1 MEAPTQ
7 THKQLMQAIFAE
19 LAKGN
24 GRPFLDAMADDFCWR
39 IPGTSAWSR
48 SWEGKQ
54 SVRKELFAPLYAQFA
69 TQYTN
74 SAQRFVAEGDTVVV
88 ECRGQV
94 MTKSGKAYNNTYCYV
109 CRFAEG
115 KLKELVEYM
124 DTALAERVLEAPP
137 PAAVDAGSSPA

>member
-1 MEAPTQ
+1 MTAPATQ
-7 THKQLMQAIFAE
+7 SNKALMQAIFAE

-54 SVRKELFAPLYAQFA
+54 VVRKELFAPLYAQFA

-74 SAQRFVAEGDTVVV
+74 SAQRFIAEGDMVVV

-94 MTKSGKAYNNTYCYV
+94 MTKGGRAYNNTYCCV
-109 CRFAEG
+109 CRFADG

-124 DTALAERVLEAPP
+124 DTALAERVLAPP
-137 PAAVDAGSSPA
+137 N